1 MPDGD
6 DLGSVTIGP
15 AVAAGTYRQKLEA
28 IRDKLAAS
36 IDGAGPRQLIHV
48 APLTKQLTEVLR
60 LLEELPDEN
69 APADS
74 VETAQE
80 TVEAKLRLVQ

>member
-1 MPDGD
+1 MPEG
-6 DLGSVTIGP
+6 DLGPVMVS
-15 AVAAGTYRQKLEA
+15 GTYRQKLEA
-28 IRDKLAAS
+28 LRDKLAAS

-48 APLTKQLTEVLR
+48 APLSKQLTEVLKA
-60 LLEELPDEN
+60 LEDLPDES

-80 TVEAKLRLVQ
+80 DVQRVLRAVQ